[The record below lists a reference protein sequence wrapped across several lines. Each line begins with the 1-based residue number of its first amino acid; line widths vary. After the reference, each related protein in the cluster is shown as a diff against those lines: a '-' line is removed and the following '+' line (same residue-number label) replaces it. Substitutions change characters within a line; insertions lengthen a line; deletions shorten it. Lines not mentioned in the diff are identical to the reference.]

1 MHFLFYLPNYGKN
14 GAATCQMWTE
24 LCEHLAEGHQV
35 EVVCSGSDGRSREV
49 HNGVDLRRT
58 GRGVLPSFEN
68 RHWREMA
75 LWLEFCKAS
84 LFTPGQFDF
93 VVCADTPRFVALAA
107 WLRKVRDH
115 CQIIAW
121 TMDLPLEQL
130 ARRHEGSG
138 AGGVAKLFNQLQ
150 YLALRLCDKVVVLG
164 ECMRHQLQKQGLSN
178 VEVLGPWAA
187 DPKEIGEC
195 TSMAARIKEGL
206 PEKFTVGYYGYAGEW
221 HNFDPILEAIPE
233 LTTRFNVQ
241 FLFAGLGPGIDR
253 VVAAQKQNGWENIN
267 IKGWV
272 PRGELGLLP
281 LCSDLHLVSLKKS
294 MLGTCV
300 PSKTYGAL
308 AFGRPVIFIGP
319 KECQAARDLVD
330 AQAGEVV
337 ETGLDLVK
345 SISRFFNNPD
355 YLQKCSWNAQNA
367 FHEKHSANALFKK
380 WDEFFQNLGTKPSG

>member
-1 MHFLFYLPNYGKN
+1 
-14 GAATCQMWTE
+14 
-24 LCEHLAEGHQV
+24 
-35 EVVCSGSDGRSREV
+35 
-49 HNGVDLRRT
+49 
-58 GRGVLPSFEN
+58 
-68 RHWREMA
+68 
-75 LWLEFCKAS
+75 
-84 LFTPGQFDF
+84 
-93 VVCADTPRFVALAA
+93 
-107 WLRKVRDH
+107 
-115 CQIIAW
+115 
-121 TMDLPLEQL
+121 
-130 ARRHEGSG
+130 
-138 AGGVAKLFNQLQ
+138 
-150 YLALRLCDKVVVLG
+150 
-164 ECMRHQLQKQGLSN
+164 MRHQLQKQGLSN

-253 VVAAQKQNGWENIN
+253 VVAAQKQNGWENII

-300 PSKTYGAL
+300 PSKTYGAM
-308 AFGRPVIFIGP
+308 AYGRPVIFIGP

-330 AQAGEVV
+330 GQAGEVV
-337 ETGLDLVK
+337 DSGQDLVK

-355 YLQKCSWNAQNA
+355 YLGKCSRNAQKV
-367 FHEKHSANALFKK
+367 FLEKHSAEALFKK
-380 WDEFFQNLGTKPSG
+380 WDEFFEEIGNKPSG

>member
-1 MHFLFYLPNYGKN
+1 
-14 GAATCQMWTE
+14 
-24 LCEHLAEGHQV
+24 
-35 EVVCSGSDGRSREV
+35 VVCV
-49 HNGVDLRRT
+49 
-58 GRGVLPSFEN
+58 
-68 RHWREMA
+68 
-75 LWLEFCKAS
+75 
-84 LFTPGQFDF
+84 
-93 VVCADTPRFVALAA
+93 DTPRYVVFAA

-138 AGGVAKLFNQLQ
+138 TGGVAQLFNQLQ
-150 YLALRLCDKVVVLG
+150 YLALRLCNKVVVLG
-164 ECMRHQLQKQGLSN
+164 DCMCSLLQKQGLRN
-178 VEVLGPWAA
+178 VEVLGPWAD
-187 DPKEIGEC
+187 DPKRIGEC
-195 TSMAARIKEGL
+195 TSTEARLEEGL

-221 HNFDPILEAIPE
+221 HDFDPILEAIPE
-233 LTTRFNVQ
+233 LTVRSNVQ

-253 VVAAQKQNGWENIN
+253 VIVAQKQNSWKNVI

-300 PSKTYGAL
+300 PSKTYGAM
-308 AFGRPVIFIGP
+308 AYGRPVIFIGP
-319 KECQAARDLVD
+319 KECQAGKDLVD

-345 SISRFFNNPD
+345 AISRFFNNPD
-355 YLQKCSWNAQNA
+355 YLGKCSRNAQKV
-367 FHEKHSANALFKK
+367 FLEEHSAEALFKK

>member
-24 LCEHLAEGHQV
+24 LCEHLAEGHEV
-35 EVVCSGSDGRSREV
+35 KVVCGGSDERSREV

-58 GRGVLPSFEN
+58 GRGVFPSFEN
-68 RHWREMA
+68 RPWRELA

-107 WLRKVRDH
+107 WLRKVRNR
-115 CQIIAW
+115 CQLMAW

-130 ARRHEGSG
+130 VRRHESSG
-138 AGGVAKLFNQLQ
+138 AGGVAKFFNQLQ
-150 YLALRLCDKVVVLG
+150 YLAFCLCNKVVVLG
-164 ECMRHQLQKQGLSN
+164 DCMRSLLQKQGVGN
-178 VEVLGPWAA
+178 IEVLGPWAD
-187 DPKEIGEC
+187 DPKPIGEC
-195 TSMAARIKEGL
+195 ASTAARLKEGL
-206 PEKFTVGYYGYAGEW
+206 PEKFTVGYFGYAGGW
-221 HNFDPILEAIPE
+221 HDFDPILEAIPE
-233 LTTRFNVQ
+233 LTARTNVQ

-253 VVAAQKQNGWENIN
+253 VVETQKQIGWENVI

-281 LCSDLHLVSLKKS
+281 LCADLHLVSLKRE

-300 PSKTYGAL
+300 PSKTYGAM

-319 KECQAARDLVD
+319 NECQAARDLVD
-330 AQAGEVV
+330 AEAGEVV
-337 ETGLDLVK
+337 ATAEGLVK
-345 SISRFFNNPD
+345 SISKFLNYPD
-355 YLQKCSWNAQNA
+355 YLEKCSLNARKA
-367 FHEKHSANALFKK
+367 FLEKHSAEALFKK
-380 WDEFFQNLGTKPSG
+380 WDELIQNLGKKPSG